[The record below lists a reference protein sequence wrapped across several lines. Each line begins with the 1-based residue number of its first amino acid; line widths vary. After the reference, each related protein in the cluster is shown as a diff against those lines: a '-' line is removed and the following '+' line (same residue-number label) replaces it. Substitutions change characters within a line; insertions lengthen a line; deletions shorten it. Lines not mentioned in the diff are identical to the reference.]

1 MKRTLSLLL
10 AMIMVLSVFAIA
22 GCGKKA
28 TETDNPV
35 SEEFVEEAPEKVE
48 TPADSTAEEAAK
60 EEVAVEKEESAK
72 EPEKSEATKPATKP
86 VATKPVATKPVATKP
101 AQTTPAVTTPVA
113 TAPVE
118 TTPVVTPE
126 APVEEEP
133 AEPEVI
139 YTKDGYLGIYPIIQ
153 ELDNIKMVED
163 MVEMSDGV
171 RLYTRYVYPK
181 VDGKVPDKLPIIF
194 ERTPYDH
201 DQKGKNHP
209 IKNYE
214 TSVYPNS
221 GYLLVYQNGR
231 GTGNSEGDHT
241 PYAEREGLD
250 GYETLEHLRTLPQY
264 NGEIFLKGHSYHATS
279 HYLYLDK
286 EGADLSDIKGA
297 VFQIQTDRMLYRD
310 FRYGANYSLS
320 GLRFMLGDLMKRT
333 YPGME
338 KLAEKAN
345 TRPYRDFT
353 KRATGEDIPEL
364 IEWYYHDKED
374 DYWRSRPGYYAAEHI
389 TFPVLF
395 MEGWYDYYV
404 NGMFSMWE
412 RLPAETRAK
421 SAFVVGPWEHGTTVK
436 KEWDFQPEHSSYTK
450 YFGAPNTYVAW
461 YDSIRK
467 GETYPY
473 VELGKVT
480 YHSLNGDKWT
490 TNVAPWDSKAGTKKF
505 YFNDNFT
512 LTEEA
517 ATEELSHTYK
527 YDPENIEHT
536 FTYTPRKEHEANSVH
551 NIKSF
556 TTAAFTEET
565 DFYGKPNFKIDVS
578 SDCEDT
584 SFNARLYYVKEN
596 GDTIMLTHT
605 AATLSYF
612 YPDYK
617 PGDKVTLDIT
627 FPYTA
632 FTIKEGEK
640 IRVDVSSYGV
650 ASGGLSYIPH
660 SNTRGHWAEVT
671 ETKVAN
677 NTIYLKDSYI
687 ELPLSDA
694 PDIPPVTQ

>member
-1 MKRTLSLLL
+1 MKRILSFVLVIVMVFSL
-10 AMIMVLSVFAIA
+10 AAIA
-22 GCGKKA
+22 GCGKK
-28 TETDNPV
+28 D
-35 SEEFVEEAPEKVE
+35 VE
-48 TPADSTAEEAAK
+48 TTTPSVNETEASETTPSDDEVKEPVK
-60 EEVAVEKEESAK
+60 EEVKEPVKEEVK
-72 EPEKSEATKPATKP
+72 EEKDVTEKPS
-86 VATKPVATKPVATKP
+86 
-101 AQTTPAVTTPVA
+101 QSTPAVKPVSKPAVTPA
-113 TAPVE
+113 SKPSTS
-118 TTPVVTPE
+118 VVTPVTPE
-126 APVEEEP
+126 VAPEVKPEEKPVEEKP

-139 YTKDGYLGIYPIIQ
+139 ITPDGYLGKYPMIQ
-153 ELDNIKMVED
+153 EIDNIKMVED

-181 VDGKVPDKLPIIF
+181 VDGKVPDKLPIIY

-201 DQKGKNHP
+201 DQKGAHHP

-264 NGEIFLKGHSYHATS
+264 NGEIFLKGQSYHATS

-286 EGADLSDIKGA
+286 EGIDISDIKGA

-450 YFGAPNTYVAW
+450 YFGAPNTFVAW

-527 YDPENIEHT
+527 YDPENIEHI

-565 DFYGKPNFKIDVS
+565 DFYGKPNFKINVS

-650 ASGGLSYIPH
+650 SSGGLSYIPH

>member
-1 MKRTLSLLL
+1 MKRILSFVLVIVMVFSL
-10 AMIMVLSVFAIA
+10 AAIA
-22 GCGKKA
+22 GCGKK
-28 TETDNPV
+28 D
-35 SEEFVEEAPEKVE
+35 VE
-48 TPADSTAEEAAK
+48 TTTPSVNETEASETTPSDDEVKEPVK
-60 EEVAVEKEESAK
+60 EEVKEPVKEEVK
-72 EPEKSEATKPATKP
+72 EEKDVTEKPS
-86 VATKPVATKPVATKP
+86 
-101 AQTTPAVTTPVA
+101 QSTPAVKPVSKPAVTPA
-113 TAPVE
+113 SKPSTS
-118 TTPVVTPE
+118 VVTPVTPE
-126 APVEEEP
+126 VAPEVKPEEKPVEEKP

-139 YTKDGYLGIYPIIQ
+139 ITPDGYLGKYPMIQ
-153 ELDNIKMVED
+153 EIDNIKMVED

-171 RLYTRYVYPK
+171 HLYTRYVYPK
-181 VDGKVPDKLPIIF
+181 VDGKVPDKLPIIY

-201 DQKGKNHP
+201 DQKGAHHP

-264 NGEIFLKGHSYHATS
+264 NGEIFLKGQSYHATS

-286 EGADLSDIKGA
+286 EGIDISDIKGA

-450 YFGAPNTYVAW
+450 YFGAPNTFVAW

-527 YDPENIEHT
+527 YDPENIEHI

-565 DFYGKPNFKIDVS
+565 DFYGKPNFKINVS

-650 ASGGLSYIPH
+650 SSGGLSYIPH